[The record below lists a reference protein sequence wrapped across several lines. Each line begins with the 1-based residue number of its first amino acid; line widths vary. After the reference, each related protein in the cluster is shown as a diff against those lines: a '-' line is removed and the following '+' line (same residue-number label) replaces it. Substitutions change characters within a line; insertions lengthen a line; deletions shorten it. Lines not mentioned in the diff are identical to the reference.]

1 MWFEWALTNMKKT
14 IAALSITLGVLG
26 NNNLAHANIDASG
39 SLPDMQTFTEEYG
52 YAAVEL
58 APETEAEARLAMEN
72 EVDGWNGE
80 VETVDVE
87 SLFAAMSAG
96 PNGRAA
102 ARSCTQTGGA
112 SWYGPGFQG
121 KKTANGERFNTHDMT
136 AANKSLPFGT
146 RVRVTNL
153 SNGRSVVVRIND
165 RGPYAHGRII
175 DLSHA
180 AAQAIGISGVG
191 RVQLSCL

>member
-1 MWFEWALTNMKKT
+1 MSFEWPLGIMKKT
-14 IAALSITLGVLG
+14 IAVLSITLGVLF
-26 NNNLAHANIDASG
+26 NNVPARANIDAS
-39 SLPDMQTFTEEYG
+39 LPDIGYLTEEYG
-52 YAAVEL
+52 YAVVEL
-58 APETEAEARLAMEN
+58 APETEAEARIAMETD
-72 EVDGWNGE
+72 VDGWNGE

-87 SLFAAMSAG
+87 SLFAMSAG
-96 PNGRAA
+96 PSGRPAA
-102 ARSCTQTGGA
+102 THCTQSGGA

-121 KKTANGERFNTHDMT
+121 KKTANGERFNTHDLT

-191 RVQLSCL
+191 RVQLSCI